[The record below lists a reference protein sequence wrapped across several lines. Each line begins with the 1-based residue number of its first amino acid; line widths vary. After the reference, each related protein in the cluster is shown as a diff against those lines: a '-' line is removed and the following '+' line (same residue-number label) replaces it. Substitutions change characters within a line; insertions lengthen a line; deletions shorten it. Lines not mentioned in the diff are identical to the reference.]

1 MIAIIN
7 SIFLIVFFGCIYAI
21 LHSYV
26 IYPILLKIL
35 ASNKTGNSVIFS
47 GTESDL
53 PTVAIIMAAYNE
65 EKVIE
70 EKIKSVLN
78 TSYPKEKITI
88 YIGSDASTDA
98 TNSLVANFN
107 LPNVVLVNFGGR
119 SGKSFIINELAAKA
133 NQELFILTDANVIF
147 KATTI
152 FELVKHFKN
161 QQIGQVAAN
170 IIKQS
175 STNDGIAEQE
185 KKYISFEN
193 KIKHAESLIWKT
205 VIGAE
210 GGCYAIRKNCYAPV
224 PKNFFMDDFYITL
237 NVIEQ
242 KRNVVFEENAIC
254 FEDVP
259 IEATEEFK
267 RKIRIS
273 IGNFQNLNRYKKL
286 LLPPFSG
293 QAFAFLSHK
302 VLRWF
307 TPFFMILVFII
318 NAYFALFSP
327 FFLVLL
333 CLQLIGYLIAIG
345 SIVLKPNNFFL
356 KLIGHF
362 VLMNLALFI
371 GYIKYKKGVKS
382 SIWEPTKRNV

>member
-1 MIAIIN
+1 MITFINTLLLII
-7 SIFLIVFFGCIYAI
+7 FFGCIYAVI
-21 LHSYV
+21 HSYF
-26 IYPILLKIL
+26 IYPLLLNFL
-35 ASNKTGNSVIFS
+35 AANKKTNAIVFNNSDN
-47 GTESDL
+47 EL
-53 PTVAIIMAAYNE
+53 PSVAIIMAAYNE
-65 EKVIE
+65 EKVME

-88 YIGSDASTDA
+88 YIGSDASTDS
-98 TNSLVANFN
+98 TNTIVTNFN
-107 LPNVVLVNFGGR
+107 LPNVLLVNFGGR
-119 SGKSFIINELAAKA
+119 SGKSFIINELAAQA

-147 KATTI
+147 KPTTI

-210 GGCYAIRKNCYAPV
+210 GGCYAIRKSCYAPV

-242 KRNVVFEENAIC
+242 KKNVVFEENAIC

-273 IGNFQNLNRYKKL
+273 IGNFQNLKRYKKL
-286 LLPPFSG
+286 ALPLFSG

-307 TPFFMILVFII
+307 TPFFMILIFFI
-318 NAYFALFSP
+318 NAYFAFFSQ
-327 FFLVLL
+327 FFLLLLGLQLL
-333 CLQLIGYLIAIG
+333 CYLIAIG
-345 SIVLKPNNFFL
+345 SIVLKPNNFSL

-371 GYIKYKKGVKS
+371 GYVKYKKGVKS
-382 SIWEPTKRNV
+382 SVWEPTKRNV